1 MAKEKSSNFK
11 QKWSAFHHSKFA
23 KRFRFGALLFLLF
36 AIGMTIGLNNNPKYL
51 SYVEQQNEIKS
62 QVDEATEKI
71 QKSANEDIAKA
82 TEIANK
88 EAEKKM
94 ADAKSESANNSEQT
108 NENTEVETV
117 EKIVEKKVQF
127 VHEDCEW
134 LVSWQNN
141 LFSLV
146 EGDIINDR
154 TANIASIRST
164 VDLAHNA
171 EVQKATKNCLNN
183 QGYIPTG
190 TRNGRANQ
198 PIWDNWR

>member
-1 MAKEKSSNFK
+1 MAKEKSSSFK

-36 AIGMTIGLNNNPKYL
+36 AVGMTIGLNNNPKYL

-71 QKSANEDIAKA
+71 QGAASEDIAKA

-88 EAEKKM
+88 EADKKI

-108 NENTEVETV
+108 GENAEVKTV

-154 TANIASIRST
+154 TANIAGIRST

>member
-1 MAKEKSSNFK
+1 MAKEKSSSFK

-71 QKSANEDIAKA
+71 QEAANEDIAKA

-88 EAEKKM
+88 EADKKI
-94 ADAKSESANNSEQT
+94 ADAKNESTNNSEQT
-108 NENTEVETV
+108 SENAEVKTV
-117 EKIVEKKVQF
+117 EKIVEKKVQV

-134 LVSWQNN
+134 LVSWQNT
-141 LFSLV
+141 LFKTI
-146 EGDIINDR
+146 EGGLYDNNRADVTGIRGLIND
-154 TANIASIRST
+154 
-164 VDLAHNA
+164 AHN
-171 EVQKATKNCLNN
+171 EDVKVATRNCLNN
-183 QGYIPTG
+183 QSYVPKGVVS
-190 TRNGRANQ
+190 GRTNQ
-198 PIWDNWR
+198 VLWDNWR